1 MMKNETT
8 TYYTSPRTG
17 TVYTVVAFPQSR
29 AAWDEN
35 GVKYDRQYTEY
46 RIFHGGIKV
55 QFAFDEAGIASSV
68 AHYEGVNDGWTTSPR
83 D

>member
-1 MMKNETT
+1 MKNETT
-8 TYYTSPRTG
+8 YFTSPRTG

-46 RIFHGGIKV
+46 RIFHGGTKV
-55 QFAFDEAGIASSV
+55 QFAFDVDGVERAV
-68 AHYEGVNDGWTTSPR
+68 AHYEGYHDGVTSSPR